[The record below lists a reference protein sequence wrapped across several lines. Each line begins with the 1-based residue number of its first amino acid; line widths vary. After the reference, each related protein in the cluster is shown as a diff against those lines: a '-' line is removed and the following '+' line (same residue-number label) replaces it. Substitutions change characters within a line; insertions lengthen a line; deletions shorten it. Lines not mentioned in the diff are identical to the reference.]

1 MTAALVAMAPTSDS
15 ADNLAI
21 GNWYLVYSKA
31 RQESVA
37 ARGLGVQKLIR
48 FGVLYLPVVEGVI
61 TALKTR
67 EGPKSGCRRLGAPA
81 LQPGARV
88 RINTGPFAGLE
99 GIFEARAGQDRV
111 VILLELLGQR
121 ARMWLAAEE
130 VGA

>member
-67 EGPKSGCRRLGAPA
+67 EAPKAAAVALGRP
-81 LQPGARV
+81 RSS
-88 RINTGPFAGLE
+88 
-99 GIFEARAGQDRV
+99 
-111 VILLELLGQR
+111 R
-121 ARMWLAAEE
+121 ARGCASTP
-130 VGA
+130 GPSPG